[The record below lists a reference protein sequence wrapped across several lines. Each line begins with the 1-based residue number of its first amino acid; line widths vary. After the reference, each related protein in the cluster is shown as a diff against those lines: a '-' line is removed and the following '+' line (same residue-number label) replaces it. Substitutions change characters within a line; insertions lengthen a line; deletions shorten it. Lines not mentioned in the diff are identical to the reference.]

1 MGRNPGENL
10 MKDNT
15 AAAVTNADH
24 VQHSMEKGVKSAT
37 GAAHDS
43 IRSMSDLAH
52 PALDNL
58 ASNAH
63 DAVDRAGVA
72 ATHAAKTLGA
82 KGDQLNAGGKRAI
95 ERAGA
100 FVNENPVAS
109 LGMAVAFGYLLSRL
123 VSSR

>member
-1 MGRNPGENL
+1 MQ
-10 MKDNT
+10 DNKS
-15 AAAVTNADH
+15 ATNTSTDH
-24 VQHSMEKGVKSAT
+24 VQQSMEHGVRKAT

-43 IRSMSDLAH
+43 ISSISDAAH

-58 ASNAH
+58 VSGAH
-63 DAVDRAGVA
+63 VAVDRAGVA
-72 ATHAAKTLGA
+72 AAQAAKALGA
-82 KGDQLNAGGKRAI
+82 KGDQLNAGGKRAV

-109 LGMAVAFGYLLSRL
+109 LGLAVALGYLLSRL